1 MRMRA
6 LIAASI
12 AAMGLGCAGTAAGR
26 AEIVQ
31 VVGGLNNPESAAFSL
46 DGKWL
51 FVTNVASAQFGP
63 DKYVG
68 FVAGEASISKLSVA
82 ADGTLALVNPRLVE
96 KLTGTL
102 GITVAPQAV
111 GPYPAGS
118 LFVSVGGALSVDE
131 KGGYI
136 ADAKA
141 LGTAIAVFDPETGA
155 SLGKI
160 DLGVGSAVAVALGH
174 PILLPNGI
182 AFDGDGAI
190 VVADTAKGGDRLQ
203 PKIAAHP
210 GVLRLTLGP
219 KGDVTGHSF
228 TPVSGCPNGVGW
240 NAAEKALYWVTC
252 GGGSPEGGAIYR
264 NGKPLALDVGQ
275 SDGIAFTPAGTVLVS
290 RFKGDLIALPKG
302 GTPRPV
308 PFEQGFNFPSDIKL
322 RTLADGSSIVVVPE
336 QEAWNAAPWGQSLR
350 VVRLPSGY

>member
-1 MRMRA
+1 MRTSW
-6 LIAASI
+6 IAATLAI
-12 AAMGLGCAGTAAGR
+12 GLGCSSSDRVPAGK

-51 FVTNVASAQFGP
+51 FVTNVASAQFGAE
-63 DKYVG
+63 KTVG

-82 ADGTLALVNPRLVE
+82 ADGKLALTNAKFVE

-102 GITVAPQAV
+102 GIAVAPAAV

-118 LFVSVGGALSVDE
+118 LFVSVGGALAVNAQ
-131 KGGYI
+131 GATPG
-136 ADAKA
+136 DAKS
-141 LGTAIAVFDPETGA
+141 LGTGIAVFDPETGA
-155 SLGKI
+155 ALGKI
-160 DLGVGSAVAVALGH
+160 ELGVGSAVAVALGH

-182 AFDGDGAI
+182 AFDGDGGI

-203 PKIAAHP
+203 PKIAANP

-219 KGDVTGHSF
+219 KGEVTGHSF

-240 NAAEKALYWVTC
+240 HAAEKALYWVTC
-252 GGGSPEGGAIYR
+252 GGGSPEGGAVYR

-275 SDGIAFTPAGTVLVS
+275 SDGIAFTPAGTVIVS
-290 RFKGDLIALPKG
+290 RFKGDLIAIPKG
-302 GTPRPV
+302 GRPV
-308 PFEQGFNFPSDIKL
+308 EIPFDKFNFPSDIKL

-350 VVRLPSGY
+350 VVRLPAGY

>member
-1 MRMRA
+1 MIVVA
-6 LIAASI
+6 AIAALG
-12 AAMGLGCAGTAAGR
+12 AGCASGPAGK
-26 AEIVQ
+26 AEVVQ

-51 FVTNVASAQFGP
+51 YVTNVASAQFGT

-82 ADGTLALVNPRLVE
+82 DDGKLALVNPRLVD

-102 GITVAPQAV
+102 GITVAPQQV

-131 KGGYI
+131 KGGFI
-136 ADAKA
+136 TDAKA
-141 LGTAIAVFDPETGA
+141 LGTGIAVFDPETGA
-155 SLGKI
+155 TIGKI
-160 DLGVGSAVAVALGH
+160 DLGLGSAVAVALGH

-182 AFDGDGAI
+182 AFDGEGGI
-190 VVADTAKGGDRLQ
+190 IVADTAKGGDRLQ
-203 PKIAAHP
+203 PKIAAQP
-210 GVLRLTLGP
+210 GVLRIVLGA
-219 KGDVTGHSF
+219 KGEVTGHSF

-252 GGGSPEGGAIYR
+252 GGGSPEGGAVYR

-275 SDGIAFTPAGTVLVS
+275 SDGIAFTPAGTVIVS
-290 RFKGDLIALPKG
+290 RFKGDLVAIAKG
-302 GTPRPV
+302 GRPEPV
-308 PFEQGFNFPSDIKL
+308 PFEKAFNFPSDIKL

-350 VVRLPSGY
+350 VVRLPPGY

>member
-1 MRMRA
+1 MRA
-6 LIAASI
+6 IIVAIAVLVA
-12 AAMGLGCAGTAAGR
+12 GCAGSDRGPAGK

-31 VVGGLNNPESAAFSL
+31 VVGGLNNPESATFSL

-68 FVAGEASISKLSVA
+68 FVAGQASISKLSVA
-82 ADGTLALVNPRLVE
+82 PDGTLALVNPRLVD

-118 LFVSVGGALSVDE
+118 LFVSLGGALSVDE

-136 ADAKA
+136 TDAKA
-141 LGTAIAVFDPETGA
+141 LGTAIAVFDPESGA

-182 AFDGDGAI
+182 AFDGEGGI

-203 PKIAAHP
+203 PKVAAKP
-210 GVLRLTLGP
+210 GVLRLTLGS
-219 KGDVTGHSF
+219 KGEVTGHSF

-252 GGGSPEGGAIYR
+252 GGQGPEGGAVYR
-264 NGKPLALDVGQ
+264 NGKPLALDLGQ
-275 SDGIAFTPAGTVLVS
+275 SDGIAFTPAGTVIVS
-290 RFKGDLIALPKG
+290 RFKGDLVAIPKG
-302 GTPRPV
+302 GKPEPV
-308 PFEQGFNFPSDIKL
+308 PFEKGFNFPSDIKL

-350 VVRLPSGY
+350 VVKLPSGY

>member
-1 MRMRA
+1 MKMRGII
-6 LIAASI
+6 LAAIVS
-12 AAMGLGCAGTAAGR
+12 MGVGCATAGAGR
-26 AEIVQ
+26 AEVVQ

-63 DKYVG
+63 DQYVG

-82 ADGTLALVNPRLVE
+82 PDGTLAPVNPRLVE

-118 LFVSVGGALSVDE
+118 LFVSVGGALSVND
-131 KGGYI
+131 KGGFI
-136 ADAKA
+136 TDAKA
-141 LGTAIAVFDPETGA
+141 LGTGIAVFDPETGA
-155 SLGKI
+155 TLGKI
-160 DLGVGSAVAVALGH
+160 DLGVDSPVAVALGH

-182 AFDGDGAI
+182 AFDGAGGI

-203 PKIAAHP
+203 PKIAPQP
-210 GVLRLTLGP
+210 GVLRLTLGS
-219 KGDVTGHSF
+219 KGEVTGHSF

-252 GGGSPEGGAIYR
+252 GGQGPEGGAVYR
-264 NGKPLALDVGQ
+264 NGKPLALDLGQ
-275 SDGIAFTPAGTVLVS
+275 SDGIVFTPAGTVIVS
-290 RFKGDLIALPKG
+290 RFKGDLVAIPKG
-302 GTPRPV
+302 GTPAPV
-308 PFEQGFNFPSDIKL
+308 PFEKSFNFPSDIKL

-336 QEAWNAAPWGQSLR
+336 QEAWNGAPWGQSLR
-350 VVRLPSGY
+350 VVRLPPGY